1 LFETAQLYQL
11 QLSFTNFTTEQ
22 LSLRVGEVDDFVW
35 LSDQL
40 QLHKN
45 KILVGIASY
54 GLVMMLIIEV
64 LFYILFLL
72 KNKVL
77 SINFIEK

>member
-11 QLSFTNFTTEQ
+11 RLSFTNFTTEQ